1 MDTVF
6 FYRFALNSVYGRTVG
21 MEAGSGTMNI
31 ATRIGVAAGIPV
43 LNGAI
48 LVVCAYV
55 GISVLNSSAERA
67 LRADHAALSAQSAFL
82 AEAEFRANSES
93 KVADRV
99 DGNLKAAIAET
110 TAVAARDIQQGLE
123 EHQAAFAEYR
133 RMEAVRIDLATRAKH
148 ATSDLSAAIQEASR
162 QQIEQRSALE
172 SRLAQTDTEMRNSL
186 AASETSAAVAKAMLN
201 ARLAQ
206 TVYGF
211 TQEATQANT
220 ARAYT
225 TLMARQGAKLAA
237 MTGTAGADPEL
248 PPMILDYQQAL
259 LSLIEAL
266 GKPADSNTAEARTR
280 VEDSFKRLS
289 VRVFNVANAAAADYE
304 SAVGAAN
311 DARTTL
317 FEATHAED
325 AMREIL
331 RQLAVIQI
339 TETDYVGS
347 RGAHGSGETIL
358 AAAAAIDDQLNQL
371 MTLPER
377 VRAPAVVASMRTAL
391 KQFTDAFPR
400 IVDITRQQAEISAA
414 NQRESA
420 ALLTQT
426 TDLQRQLD
434 QRRTEMRNTT
444 TLILVFGGTL
454 ALALASLFGFFQAR
468 SIIRALRSITGV
480 MDRLAHGDLNAAIP
494 DRTHTGEI
502 GEMVQAVEVFK
513 DEMIRGRSLE
523 AEAREAEQRAAA
535 QRQEALAT
543 VAHDFNAAFGK
554 ALTSVGANSQQI
566 RDAALGLWTTA
577 AHVGHQAAQS
587 SSMARRAA
595 EVVGV
600 VTDVSQRLST
610 SIGEIGDRVAA
621 SGTAIKRA
629 ADRAE
634 TSDVAVQALTESSRR
649 IGEIVKLISGIAS
662 QTNLLALNAT
672 IEAARAGEA
681 GKGFAVVAGEV
692 KSLANQTAKATEDI
706 GNQILAIQGATD
718 DVVGAIGSIRE
729 TIGEVETLSIQ
740 VAASVSDQL
749 GHTREIVAAVGDASA
764 TSREVADSVDV
775 MAGSAENTGCS
786 AMEMM
791 ASAGRLA
798 EEFTALQS
806 EAERFLASIRA

>member
-1 MDTVF
+1 
-6 FYRFALNSVYGRTVG
+6 
-21 MEAGSGTMNI
+21 MNI

-48 LVVCAYV
+48 LVVCAYI
-55 GISVLNSSAERA
+55 GISVLDSSAERA

-82 AEAEFRANSES
+82 AEAEFRANSDS

-99 DGNLKAAIAET
+99 DGNLQEAIAET

-123 EHQAAFAEYR
+123 EHRTAFAEYR
-133 RMEAVRIDLATRAKH
+133 RMEAARIDLVARAKH
-148 ATSDLSAAIQEASR
+148 ATTDLSTAIQEASR
-162 QQIEQRSALE
+162 QQIEQRGALE
-172 SRLAQTDTEMRNSL
+172 ARLAQTDTEMRNSL

-206 TVYGF
+206 TVYSF
-211 TQEATQANT
+211 TQDPAQANT

-259 LSLIEAL
+259 LSLIETL
-266 GKPADSNTAEARTR
+266 GTPTANTTEARTR

-289 VRVFNVANAAAADYE
+289 VRVFNVANAAAAEYE

-311 DARTTL
+311 DARATL
-317 FEATHAED
+317 FEATRAED

-339 TETDYVGS
+339 SETDYVGS

-358 AAAAAIDDQLNQL
+358 VAAAAIDDKLNQL
-371 MTLPER
+371 MMLPER
-377 VRAPAVVASMRTAL
+377 VRAPAVVASMQTAL

-400 IVDITRQQAEISAA
+400 IVDLTHQQAEISAA

-454 ALALASLFGFFQAR
+454 TLALASLFGFLQAR
-468 SIIRALRSITGV
+468 SIIRALRGITRV
-480 MDRLAHGDLNAAIP
+480 MDRLAHGDLDAAIT

-513 DEMIRGRSLE
+513 EEMIRGRALE

-543 VAHDFNAAFGK
+543 VARDFNAAFGK

-577 AHVGHQAAQS
+577 AHVGQQAAQS

-595 EVVGV
+595 EGGGV

-718 DVVGAIGSIRE
+718 DVVSAIDSIRE